1 MKKLLL
7 ILTAIV
13 CVVSAKAQIVGSEV
27 EVYEVHTGMVG
38 DVDLTGYTTY
48 RLYATFTNEDD
59 FLSAIFGIAGTPL
72 EITSDAGFFQSDFGA
87 TTGAQLNP
95 IVFGTFPDAEFD
107 SFVTIGRE
115 STDAPGADIT
125 AQQVGTEPWVT
136 NFNNGEDI
144 IIDGTIGGAWFTL
157 SGGGSVN
164 GVAGVDLKVL
174 IGQFTTQGSFSGFFN
189 GQTFVNGDND
199 DEAITTCVAFS
210 SDEAAVFGCTD
221 PIATNYDETASVEN
235 CSCDYECLLAVD
247 EVNTTPVTC
256 NGDADGTAEIIASG
270 GYGATTYQLDGEDV
284 LAVNNF
290 NDLSGGTHTI
300 TVADSEGCT
309 LDFEFDVPEPDEVAV
324 AITVEQPILCNGD
337 MNAIINGDG
346 TGGTGDI
353 MYDTSS
359 DFENPQ
365 MDGSFGE
372 LGIGTYTIFAVDA
385 NGCTGQSIPLNI
397 SQPIAVQVNITGEA
411 DATCS
416 DTEDGLI
423 VTQSFGGT
431 GDLTFS
437 VDGETFQSSN
447 VFDVGPGEYTVIA
460 MDANGCTDESNVTA
474 VIEAPEEIVVA
485 LTITNPTC
493 FGDLNGMI
501 DADATGGNG
510 GFMYAI
516 DGGDMDGMGM
526 YGDLAGGPYTISVVD
541 SEGCTAEVEGVVAEP
556 DAVTYTV
563 EETNPLCADDE
574 NGIIVVT
581 GAGGTGDLSYSI
593 DGGTPDSNNTF
604 EDLAAGDYLIA
615 VVDENGCTADEA
627 TFTLDNPD
635 AISVDGVSTE
645 ESAEDA
651 EDGSVDL
658 TVSGGTGDLSFEWTG
673 PNGFSADTEDI
684 DGLADGTYE
693 VTVTD
698 ENGCTETFSTD
709 VVTGI
714 FELASGVSFTVSP
727 NPSTG
732 MFVLNIDGLNGE
744 KVNYDVL
751 DASGRIIASEQ
762 LSAAQATRHEVSLF
776 NAANGMYFLNITVG
790 EFSTTTRIVK
800 QN

>member
-27 EVYEVHTGMVG
+27 EVYETHTGMVG
-38 DVDLTGYTTY
+38 TADLTGYTTY

-72 EITSDAGFFQSDFGA
+72 EITTDTDFFQSDFGG
-87 TTGAQLNP
+87 TTGPQINP
-95 IVFGTFPDAEFD
+95 IVFDIFPDAEFD
-107 SFVTIGRE
+107 SFVTIGRAN
-115 STDAPGADIT
+115 SADPGADIT

-136 NFNNGEDI
+136 DFNNGDNI
-144 IIDGTIGGAWFTL
+144 VIDGIIGGAWFTL

-164 GVAGVDLKVL
+164 GVAGDDFRVL

-199 DEAITTCVAFS
+199 NEQITTCVAFS

-221 PIATNYDETASVEN
+221 PIATNYDETADVEN

-247 EVNTTPVTC
+247 DIITTSVTC
-256 NGDADGTAEIIASG
+256 NGDSDGSAEIIASG
-270 GYGATTYQLDGEDV
+270 GYGATTYQLDGGNV

-290 NDLSGGTHTI
+290 NDLDGGTHVI
-300 TVADSEGCT
+300 SLADSEGCT
-309 LDFEFDVPEPDEVAV
+309 LDFEFEVPEPDEVAV
-324 AITVEQPILCNGD
+324 AISVEQPILCNGD

-359 DFENPQ
+359 EFENPQ

-411 DATCS
+411 DASCS

-437 VDGETFQSSN
+437 IDGETFQSSN
-447 VFDVGPGEYTVIA
+447 IFNVGSGEYTVIA
-460 MDANGCTDESNVTA
+460 MDANGCIDESNIMAT
-474 VIEAPEEIVVA
+474 IGAPEEIVVA
-485 LTITNPTC
+485 LMITNPTC
-493 FGDLNGMI
+493 FGDANGMI

-541 SEGCTAEVEGVVAEP
+541 AEGCTSQSEGVLVNP
-556 DAVTYTV
+556 DAVTFTF
-563 EETNPLCADDE
+563 EATNPLCNDGPASVE
-574 NGIIVVT
+574 IL
-581 GAGGTGDLSYSI
+581 GAGGTGDLSYSF
-593 DGGTPDSNNTF
+593 GGSEFTSNTIYI
-604 EDLAAGDYLIA
+604 DLAEGDYVIA
-615 VVDENGCTADEA
+615 VIDANGCAAEEETASIE
-627 TFTLDNPD
+627 NPD
-635 AISVDGVSTE
+635 PISVDGVSTE
-645 ESAEDA
+645 ESADGA
-651 EDGSVDL
+651 ADGSIDL
-658 TVSGGTGDLSFEWTG
+658 TANGGTGDLSFEWTG
-673 PNGFSADTEDI
+673 PNGFTADTEDI
-684 DGLADGTYE
+684 DGLENGTYE

-714 FELASGVSFTVSP
+714 FELASGITFTVSP

-744 KVNYDVL
+744 KVNYNVL

-776 NAANGMYFLNITVG
+776 NVANGMYFMNITVG
-790 EFSTTTRIVK
+790 EFTTTTRIVK